1 MQESSSDILTMSR
14 VEELDRVL
22 EEFQDMANLLSGDYP
37 TFRPEIVSPVN
48 NMPKILPTKFSD
60 LAILILKQVKYR
72 FLASWILGKSFMTIH
87 SKNVTF

>member
-1 MQESSSDILTMSR
+1 MSR

-48 NMPKILPTKFSD
+48 NMP
-60 LAILILKQVKYR
+60 
-72 FLASWILGKSFMTIH
+72 
-87 SKNVTF
+87 